1 MKINYLK
8 VGEKYQCSVSLFVKP
23 FRILNRNGRIP
34 PFFKTGTPSAKLLAS
49 SGSSFGTTQRE
60 FEMTEETNVIHRAL
74 AAFGAVAM
82 SLAIMVSYFAVPQI
96 QAASVLV
103 A

>member
-1 MKINYLK
+1 
-8 VGEKYQCSVSLFVKP
+8 
-23 FRILNRNGRIP
+23 
-34 PFFKTGTPSAKLLAS
+34 
-49 SGSSFGTTQRE
+49 
-60 FEMTEETNVIHRAL
+60 MTEETNVFHRAL